1 MKNLLSDPRPEA
13 TGSPSTRVISVR
25 VGRAAG
31 PTALAAFDAA
41 LQQAG
46 VADRNLVRLSSIIP
60 AGAVIQ
66 DDSGATGCDGEWGD
80 RLFVVMAE
88 ERVERHHE
96 EAWAGIAWCQDT
108 ESGAGVFVEHEGHS
122 EHQVALDLET
132 SIGSLIERRPG
143 IRWGEPQRRLV
154 GIACESEPVCALAV
168 ACFAAT
174 PWPNGPVVDVRDA

>member
-1 MKNLLSDPRPEA
+1 MKDLLSKPRPQASA
-13 TGSPSTRVISVR
+13 TTGLRVISVR
-25 VGRAAG
+25 TGTATG

-60 AGAVIQ
+60 AGAVIH
-66 DDSGATGCDGEWGD
+66 DSPGKDGCDGKWGD
-80 RLFVVMAE
+80 RLYVVMAE

-108 ESGAGVFVEHEGHS
+108 ETGAGVFVEHEGHS

-132 SIGSLIERRPG
+132 SLSSLIERRPQVS
-143 IRWGEPQRRLV
+143 WGQAQQRLV
-154 GIACESEPVCALAV
+154 GIVCESEPVCALAV
-168 ACFAAT
+168 ACYTAE
-174 PWPNGPVVDVRDA
+174 PWPGDPVVDVRDA